1 MGSFN
6 ATPSWRFVLAPLLV
20 HLFLNSLEKCNC
32 KYCNDKRKIFTVG
45 GRPNAD
51 PEELQKD
58 LTAGPVV
65 IQELCLSQWPDIAD
79 PTVQLNPSSERGS
92 GCWITAAISP

>member
-1 MGSFN
+1 MVVKI
-6 ATPSWRFVLAPLLV
+6 AD
-20 HLFLNSLEKCNC
+20 
-32 KYCNDKRKIFTVG
+32 DKGKIFTVG
-45 GRPNAD
+45 VRPNVD

-65 IQELCLSQWPDIAD
+65 IQEPWLSQWPDIAA
-79 PTVQLNPSSERGS
+79 PTVQPYPSSERGS